1 MNVIRS
7 GLMAVG
13 ATIVVV
19 GAARLLEVA
28 DPEHAVLD
36 CAFAVVIA
44 TGVVVAVDFP
54 S

>member
-1 MNVIRS
+1 
-7 GLMAVG
+7 MAVA

-28 DPEHAVLD
+28 DPEHAILD

-44 TGVVVAVDFP
+44 TGITMAADFP